1 MRGVDIK
8 NKEIT
13 EMGFDAIKQKAF
25 TGVAKKY
32 PELYD
37 KFSKALDELASEE
50 GGDSS

>member
-1 MRGVDIK
+1 MLFRS
-8 NKEIT
+8 
-13 EMGFDAIKQKAF
+13 KQKAF